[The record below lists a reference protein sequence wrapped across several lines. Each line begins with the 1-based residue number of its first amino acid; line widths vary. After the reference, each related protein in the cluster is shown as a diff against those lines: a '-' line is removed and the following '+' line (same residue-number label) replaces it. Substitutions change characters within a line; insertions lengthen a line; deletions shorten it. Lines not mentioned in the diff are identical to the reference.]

1 MVLFLPHKSY
11 LVFMVLYHFIYCAF
25 PLRRK
30 KRCIKFS
37 DGDDECEGSSLS
49 SSPTRVIGTEMTSTG
64 VIMTNDDNSVFNEAW
79 EPLKTSSS
87 SHEVV

>member
-1 MVLFLPHKSY
+1 MH
-11 LVFMVLYHFIYCAF
+11 HTAFILSII
-25 PLRRK
+25 PLHSGIMNFITYRRK

-49 SSPTRVIGTEMTSTG
+49 SSPTRMVGTEMTSAG
-64 VIMTNDDNSVFNEAW
+64 VTMETNDDNNSVFNEAW
-79 EPLKTSSS
+79 EPIKTTSS